1 MTAFDR
7 KPKKSC
13 NLPDDVSNSGDWK
26 DLQWETPM
34 TVIRPIA
41 VAIALTISGAPV
53 AYAQATTTLLCQGS
67 GSVLES
73 QVSNGME
80 YDNKT
85 HSYNKSTNSSTTGRR
100 PFNGTANVEIAGG
113 SVRIRVPHEIMPEIN
128 SARDGWFTL
137 NEAFVGEREITGT
150 LRLNMVNRAKV
161 RIDRMTGQLTLA
173 SGFED
178 FDATCTKVETNTGP
192 KF

>member
-1 MTAFDR
+1 
-7 KPKKSC
+7 
-13 NLPDDVSNSGDWK
+13 
-26 DLQWETPM
+26 M
-34 TVIRPIA
+34 TVGRSIA
-41 VAIALTISGAPV
+41 VVIAWVFGGATV
-53 AYAQATTTLLCQGS
+53 AYAQSTTALLCQGS

-73 QVSNGME
+73 RVSNGME

-85 HSYNKSTNSSTTGRR
+85 HNYNKSTNSSTTGRR
-100 PFNGTANVEIAGG
+100 PFNGAVNVEIAGN
-113 SVRIRVPHEIMPEIN
+113 SVRMRLPHEITPGIS

-137 NEAFVGEREITGT
+137 NDVFVGEREITGT
-150 LRLNMVNRAKV
+150 LKLNTVNRAKV

-178 FDATCTKVETNTGP
+178 FDGACTKVDTNSGP

>member
-1 MTAFDR
+1 
-7 KPKKSC
+7 
-13 NLPDDVSNSGDWK
+13 
-26 DLQWETPM
+26 M
-34 TVIRPIA
+34 TVGRSIA
-41 VAIALTISGAPV
+41 VVIAWVFGGATV
-53 AYAQATTTLLCQGS
+53 AYAQSTTALLLCQGS

-73 QVSNGME
+73 RVSNGME

-85 HSYNKSTNSSTTGRR
+85 HNYNKSTNSSTTGRR
-100 PFNGTANVEIAGG
+100 PFNGAVNVEIAGN
-113 SVRIRVPHEIMPEIN
+113 SVRMRLPHEITPGIS

-137 NEAFVGEREITGT
+137 NDVFVGEREITGT
-150 LRLNMVNRAKV
+150 LKLNTVNRAKV

-178 FDATCTKVETNTGP
+178 FDGACTKVDTNSGP

>member
-1 MTAFDR
+1 
-7 KPKKSC
+7 
-13 NLPDDVSNSGDWK
+13 
-26 DLQWETPM
+26 
-34 TVIRPIA
+34 
-41 VAIALTISGAPV
+41 
-53 AYAQATTTLLCQGS
+53 AYAQSTTALLCQGS

-100 PFNGTANVEIAGG
+100 PFNGAVNVEIAGN
-113 SVRIRVPHEIMPEIN
+113 SVRMRLPHEIMPGIN

-137 NEAFVGEREITGT
+137 NDVFVGEREITGT
-150 LRLNMVNRAKV
+150 LKLNTVNRAKV

-178 FDATCTKVETNTGP
+178 FDGACTKVDTNSGP